1 MVAHVLAWHGAM
13 PLYSDQELQARHD
26 ELLLFGVPK
35 DRGPSWIDEYLSE
48 IMWPPKLRGLR
59 RAMIRSR
66 ATVGE
71 RVSDLMAL
79 TTRARRQAVQKPPY
93 RHLSVAARLLEERRR
108 VRFADPHMA
117 FQLAQSAVWISD
129 LASPDGDSD
138 LDRSWHQDLRARAR
152 CDLADAQ
159 RLRRRWRDAEAAY
172 RDAAL
177 VLTSI
182 PESPENSYFAV
193 SLAYLYEDLGE
204 LDWAAALLGWAAEA
218 LLGRHRYCWG
228 LDATGCLCRLG
239 FVHLRRSEPGSA
251 LAIFAALLADRLRD
265 TWSELKAKAQLGTAS
280 CLLAMGMEREARRHL
295 EDSCASRG
303 NIEDRDERVLVE
315 WLACRLR
322 VRLGDLELAV
332 PRLEAIHRRFVGQG
346 RPVDACLC
354 ALDLAL
360 AYVQRDGESSGF
372 LDTFDKIVDGQENRW
387 ARQAVRVLRQALR
400 HHPDPA
406 AAARAAAF
414 QIGHQWRIGPGRR
427 VGGLGNADRAAQ
439 KASDRR

>member
-1 MVAHVLAWHGAM
+1 M
-13 PLYSDQELQARHD
+13 PLDSDQELQTRHD

-35 DRGPSWIDEYLSE
+35 DRGPSWIDEHLSE
-48 IMWPPKLRGLR
+48 IMWPPGLRGLR
-59 RAMIRSR
+59 RDMIRSR
-66 ATVGE
+66 ATVGQQ
-71 RVSDLMAL
+71 VSRLMAL
-79 TTRARRQAVQKPPY
+79 TTRARRQAVQEPPY

-138 LDRSWHQDLRARAR
+138 LDRGWRQDLRARAR
-152 CDLADAQ
+152 CDVGDAQ

-177 VLTSI
+177 VLTGI
-182 PESPENSYFAV
+182 PESSENTYFAA

-204 LDWAAALLGWAAEA
+204 LGWAAALLGWAAEA
-218 LLGRHRYCWG
+218 LLGEHRYYLG

-239 FVHLRRSEPGSA
+239 FVHLRRGEPGSA

-265 TWSELKAKAQLGTAS
+265 TLSEPELKAKAQLGAAG

-295 EDSCASRG
+295 EDSCEFRG
-303 NIEDRDERVLVE
+303 RIEDRDQRVLVE

-360 AYVQRDGESSGF
+360 AYVQRDGESPGL
-372 LDTFDKIVDGQENRW
+372 LDAFDKIVDGQEDGW
-387 ARQAVRVLRQALR
+387 ARQAVRELRQALR
-400 HHPDPA
+400 HHPEPA

-414 QIGHQWRIGPGRR
+414 QIGHQWRIGPGWR
-427 VGGLGNADRAAQ
+427 VGGLGDADRAA
-439 KASDRR
+439 SDPG